1 MCICTCMYTNTHKYT
16 YNTYITHIQY
26 RYTYKKYIHTYI
38 HTNPLS
44 YHIVDGRSNGSQT
57 LGFSCF
63 YPGVRACLLAYMCT
77 RTHTFTH
84 THMPTCMRTCK
95 HAYMQTNTCIH
106 AYMHTC
112 RHADRQTDRPTEE
125 MASIHSL
132 PGCGLL
138 ASSLRSCVFC
148 QSAVEAMAAAP
159 AATAR
164 MDF

>member
-1 MCICTCMYTNTHKYT
+1 MYTNTHKYT